1 MARVTGIGGVFL
13 KAQKPDQLAAWY
25 QNHLGMTLSPW
36 SGVEFEWREKDSPE
50 TIGKTVWSLFPSNT
64 GHFGPG
70 PQQAMINYRV
80 DDLDGL
86 IRKLEEA
93 GVEIDLRQE
102 DDEYGRFAWIIDP
115 EGNRV
120 ELWEPPPAKT

>member
-25 QNHLGMTLSPW
+25 QEQLGMTLSPW

-50 TIGKTVWSLFPSNT
+50 TIGKTVWSLFPANT
-64 GHFGPG
+64 EHFGPG

-80 DDLDGL
+80 DDLDG
-86 IRKLEEA
+86 
-93 GVEIDLRQE
+93 
-102 DDEYGRFAWIIDP
+102 
-115 EGNRV
+115 
-120 ELWEPPPAKT
+120 